1 VPAAAPLVLPQRPN
15 SAMARRPTY
24 LNQLHLL
31 TGRIVIE
38 DIVEVLIR
46 EFAVVPL
53 RTDWERILDDGRASE
68 DR

>member
-1 VPAAAPLVLPQRPN
+1 
-15 SAMARRPTY
+15 MARRPTY